1 MVVVG
6 VDVVGPAA
14 VAHPRDLR
22 DESGTRRSAPAH
34 SAVPA
39 AALALVPAQ
48 GGVGVGV
55 ARRRVSR
62 ASFEGLARLG
72 A

>member
-1 MVVVG
+1 MR
-6 VDVVGPAA
+6 VDVVGPVA

-34 SAVPA
+34 SQVPA
-39 AALALVPAQ
+39 AALALVLAQ

-55 ARRRVSR
+55 GEARRRVSR